1 MKHDSKADAIL
12 AEIAKI
18 AENSVK
24 KYLDNA
30 GRIAVVAENSVK
42 KYLDNNAVAE
52 NAVAENSV
60 KKYLDNAGRIAVVS
74 ENSVKKYLD
83 NTVTEN
89 AVAENSVNNY
99 LDNTVAENAV
109 TDNGLIFSRIKKTA
123 EDCLRNYSENNLE
136 SGIDITSMKKQLPI
150 IDTKQKTKTVNQTIL
165 EQMNDIV
172 NEPIT
177 KTINDN
183 TVNEPITKTIND
195 NTVNEGVSK
204 TINDNTVNEG
214 VSKTNNDDIVNEGVS
229 KTNNDDI
236 VNEGVSKTNNDDIVN
251 EGVSKTNN
259 INGVNESSEYINNY
273 AIESNYDTTTDSAK
287 IIKNTPIL
295 IEIARIAEESVKR
308 EMIKMPLYDVKMKSI
323 PQKPKKDI
331 RDDDIKQ
338 GIRELFVSP
347 DTNSIVRN
355 NDNGKDITNK
365 KIFDSNTL
373 SLPPLPTSVHD
384 LSSVI
389 DKSRVDDM
397 MNEISKT
404 AINAVMNK
412 MGIKNNVDYTT
423 RNDNTQDEE
432 TRQNM
437 LNAQPGQKRGEKPI
451 QDVSI
456 EIEEP
461 YNTQDEETRQH
472 MLNAQPGQKRGEK
485 PIQDVSIEIEEPI
498 QDVSIETDEDASIE
512 TDEDASITIKDLS
525 YSNDEKNDTTETT
538 YLKVDPKDT
547 GKFIITRKRR

>member
-1 MKHDSKADAIL
+1 MNTLYKMKQDSKADAIL
-12 AEIAKI
+12 VEIAKI

-42 KYLDNNAVAE
+42 NYLGNTVAENAVAENSINKYLDNTVAE

-60 KKYLDNAGRIAVVS
+60 NK
-74 ENSVKKYLD
+74 
-83 NTVTEN
+83 
-89 AVAENSVNNY
+89 Y

-123 EDCLRNYSENNLE
+123 EDCLRNYLENNLE

-165 EQMNDIV
+165 EPMNDIL
-172 NEPIT
+172 NKPIT
-177 KTINDN
+177 KTNSND
-183 TVNEPITKTIND
+183 I
-195 NTVNEGVSK
+195 
-204 TINDNTVNEG
+204 VNEG
-214 VSKTNNDDIVNEGVS
+214 VSKTNSNDNIVNESKTSNDNIVNESKTNNDNIVNEGVS
-229 KTNNDDI
+229 KTNND
-236 VNEGVSKTNNDDIVN
+236 
-251 EGVSKTNN
+251 N
-259 INGVNESSEYINNY
+259 IVNESSEYIDNY
-273 AIESNYDTTTDSAK
+273 DIESNYDTTTDSAK

-295 IEIARIAEESVKR
+295 IEIARIAEESVKS
-308 EMIKMPLYDVKMKSI
+308 EMIKSI
-323 PQKPKKDI
+323 PQMPKKEI
-331 RDDDIKQ
+331 RDDDTKQ

-355 NDNGKDITNK
+355 NDNGKYITNK
-365 KIFDSNTL
+365 KIIDSNTSL
-373 SLPPLPTSVHD
+373 LPPLPTPVPD

-404 AINAVMNK
+404 AINAVMNV

-423 RNDNTQDEE
+423 RND
-432 TRQNM
+432 
-437 LNAQPGQKRGEKPI
+437 
-451 QDVSI
+451 
-456 EIEEP
+456 
-461 YNTQDEETRQH
+461 NTQDEETRQH

-498 QDVSIETDEDASIE
+498 QDVSIETDEDAY
-512 TDEDASITIKDLS
+512 ITIKDLS

-547 GKFIITRKRR
+547 GKFIITRKRQ

>member
-1 MKHDSKADAIL
+1 MKQDSKADAIL

-204 TINDNTVNEG
+204 T
-214 VSKTNNDDIVNEGVS
+214 
-229 KTNNDDI
+229 NNDDI

-365 KIFDSNTL
+365 KIIDSNTL
-373 SLPPLPTSVHD
+373 SLPPLPTPVHD

>member
-150 IDTKQKTKTVNQTIL
+150 IDTKQKTKTVNQTNL

-373 SLPPLPTSVHD
+373 SLPPLPTPVHD

>member
-1 MKHDSKADAIL
+1 MKQDSKADAIL

-150 IDTKQKTKTVNQTIL
+150 IDTKQKTRTVNQTIL

-365 KIFDSNTL
+365 KIIDSNTL
-373 SLPPLPTSVHD
+373 SLPPLPTPVHD

>member
-1 MKHDSKADAIL
+1 MNTLYKMKQDSKADAIL

-42 KYLDNNAVAE
+42 KYIDNAVAENSVKNYLDNTGRIAVVAENSVKKYLGNTVAE
-52 NAVAENSV
+52 NAVAENSI
-60 KKYLDNAGRIAVVS
+60 N
-74 ENSVKKYLD
+74 KYLD
-83 NTVTEN
+83 NTVAEN
-89 AVAENSVNNY
+89 AVAENGVNKY

-123 EDCLRNYSENNLE
+123 EDCLRNYLENNLE

-165 EQMNDIV
+165 EPMN
-172 NEPIT
+172 
-177 KTINDN
+177 
-183 TVNEPITKTIND
+183 
-195 NTVNEGVSK
+195 
-204 TINDNTVNEG
+204 
-214 VSKTNNDDIVNEGVS
+214 DIVNEGVS
-229 KTNNDDI
+229 KTSNDNIVNEGVSKTNSNDI
-236 VNEGVSKTNNDDIVN
+236 VNEGVSKTSNDNIVN

-273 AIESNYDTTTDSAK
+273 DIESNYDTTTDSAK

-295 IEIARIAEESVKR
+295 IEIARIAEESVKS
-308 EMIKMPLYDVKMKSI
+308 EMIKSI
-323 PQKPKKDI
+323 PQMPKKDI
-331 RDDDIKQ
+331 RDDDTKQ

-355 NDNGKDITNK
+355 NDNGKYITNK
-365 KIFDSNTL
+365 KIIDSNTSL
-373 SLPPLPTSVHD
+373 LPPLPTPVPD

-404 AINAVMNK
+404 AINAVMNV

-423 RNDNTQDEE
+423 RND
-432 TRQNM
+432 
-437 LNAQPGQKRGEKPI
+437 
-451 QDVSI
+451 
-456 EIEEP
+456 
-461 YNTQDEETRQH
+461 NTQDEETRQH

-498 QDVSIETDEDASIE
+498 QDVSIETDEDAY
-512 TDEDASITIKDLS
+512 ITIKDLS

-547 GKFIITRKRR
+547 GKFIITRKRQ